1 MRRVGATL
9 RDLADAVTDGLPRP
23 APYVR
28 YADAALEVALAR
40 TDPDRYDA
48 LPDLVASLEIAR
60 DELHAEREGGAA
72 ALAAHAGARGAEVEL
87 LALLLAGEADLTRS
101 ARFAL
106 LSGAD
111 RPGRLTLGAAAV
123 LLGGTAACVAASG
136 PGSALRRAALLTLS
150 SSGPWATT
158 ELVLAP
164 GVLWALG
171 GDATPDPDLPAG
183 AWVAEGGGPAAPC
196 LQLVSGPDRVRRR
209 AVAMGAAPAP
219 SYLVVGTPADEAG
232 WAAVVREATLLGAGV
247 VVELDAA
254 LPAEGRRW
262 VERATHLAWSLT
274 SAHDLPLSELPDRPR
289 SELVAPD
296 SPVTDAEW
304 HAALGPDVARRHH
317 LTPVQLEQ
325 VRSALPAVDGDL
337 DRAVRRLLAGPMGR
351 LAQRIR
357 PTKTWD
363 DLVLSAPKTEQLRNV
378 VARYRHATTVY
389 DRWGVTSASG
399 RGVVSLFTGPS
410 GTGKTLG
417 AEVIAHTLELDL
429 YRLELS
435 SVVSK
440 YIGETEQNLERLFE
454 AASAGEAVLFFDEA
468 DSLFGKRSE
477 VKDGRDRYA
486 NLEVSYLLQRLER
499 YDGVVVLATNLPG
512 NIDEAFLRRFHE
524 VVDFTAPGP
533 EERRTIWARH
543 LADGDLP
550 TGDLDLDRLQRFE
563 ITGGLIRN
571 VVVGAAFRAA
581 EDGEPLSMTHLL
593 TTLSTE
599 LRKLGR
605 MIRPEDFATHD

>member
-1 MRRVGATL
+1 M
-9 RDLADAVTDGLPRP
+9 
-23 APYVR
+23 
-28 YADAALEVALAR
+28 E
-40 TDPDRYDA
+40 
-48 LPDLVASLEIAR
+48 
-60 DELHAEREGGAA
+60 
-72 ALAAHAGARGAEVEL
+72 
-87 LALLLAGEADLTRS
+87 
-101 ARFAL
+101 
-106 LSGAD
+106 
-111 RPGRLTLGAAAV
+111 
-123 LLGGTAACVAASG
+123 CVAASG
-136 PGSALRRAALLTLS
+136 PGSALRRGALLTLTGT
-150 SSGPWATT
+150 GPWSTT
-158 ELVLAP
+158 ELALAP
-164 GVLWALG
+164 SVIWALG
-171 GDATPDPDLPAG
+171 GDPTPDPDLPPG
-183 AWVAEGGGPAAPC
+183 AWVAEGTATAGGPVPD
-196 LQLVSGPDRVRRR
+196 LLLVSGPDRVRRR
-209 AVAMGAAPAP
+209 AVAMQARPASGFLVVAAP
-219 SYLVVGTPADEAG
+219 TDEVG
-232 WAAVVREATLLGAGV
+232 WAAVVREATLLGTAV
-247 VVELDAA
+247 VVELELG

-262 VERATHLAWSLT
+262 IERATHLTWTLT
-274 SAHDLPLSELPDRPR
+274 STHELPLSELPDRPR
-289 SELVAPD
+289 TELTAAD
-296 SPVTDAEW
+296 TPVTDEEW
-304 HAALGPDVARRHH
+304 HAALGADVARRHH

-325 VRSALPAVDGDL
+325 VRTALPAVDGDL

-351 LAQRIR
+351 LAQRIQ

-363 DLVLSAPKTEQLRNV
+363 DLVLSAPKAEQLRNV

-389 DRWGVTSASG
+389 DQWGVTTASG

-410 GTGKTLG
+410 GTGKTPA

-533 EERRTIWARH
+533 DERRTIWERH
-543 LADGDLP
+543 LADGQLP
-550 TGDLDLDRLQRFE
+550 TRDLDLDRLQRFE

-581 EDGEPLSMTHLL
+581 EEQGPLSMNHLL
-593 TTLSTE
+593 NTLATE

-605 MIRPEDFATHD
+605 MTRPEDFATHD